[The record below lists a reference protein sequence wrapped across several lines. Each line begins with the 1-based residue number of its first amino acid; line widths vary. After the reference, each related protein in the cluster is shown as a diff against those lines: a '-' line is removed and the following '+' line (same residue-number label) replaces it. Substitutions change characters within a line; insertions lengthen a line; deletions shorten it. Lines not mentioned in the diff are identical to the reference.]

1 MGESAMKVERTVV
14 LPAPPDD
21 VWEAVAEPERLAS
34 WFGGHVELEGRPG
47 GRVVLR
53 DDDGERWGTVESFE
67 PGRLLVLRLWE
78 RSTRLSGTR
87 VAFSLDPDDGGT
99 RLTVVESSF
108 GAHGEWAVGTDSL
121 VLSRG

>member
-1 MGESAMKVERTVV
+1 MKVERSVL

-34 WFGGHVELEGRPG
+34 WFGGHVELDARPG
-47 GRVVLR
+47 GRVVLV
-53 DDDGERWGTVESFE
+53 DEAGERWGTVESFE

-87 VAFSLDPDDGGT
+87 VAFSLDPAADGT
-99 RLTVVESSF
+99 RLTVVESSIGAPGESMV
-108 GAHGEWAVGTDSL
+108 GAHGLAVA
-121 VLSRG
+121 RG